1 MESSARFSGE
11 RKRRASQVEARV
23 PATARERIGRTAR
36 PKTGSKE
43 TLLRWLPNKEQRA
56 KKLKKAGNRE
66 AVEPMFCSRSEA
78 SSCLTHPVGN
88 PRSSL
93 CTTASHHPLARR
105 HES

>member
-1 MESSARFSGE
+1 MERSARFSGE

-56 KKLKKAGNRE
+56 KRLKKAGNRE
-66 AVEPMFCSRSEA
+66 AVETMFFSRSEA
-78 SSCLTHPVGN
+78 SACLTHPVGN
-88 PRSSL
+88 SRSSL
-93 CTTASHHPLARR
+93 FHTSFQH
-105 HES
+105 

>member
-1 MESSARFSGE
+1 M
-11 RKRRASQVEARV
+11 
-23 PATARERIGRTAR
+23 PAAARERIGRTAR

-56 KKLKKAGNRE
+56 KRLKKAGNRE

-78 SSCLTHPVGN
+78 SACLTHPVGN

-93 CTTASHHPLARR
+93 CNTASQQP
-105 HES
+105 